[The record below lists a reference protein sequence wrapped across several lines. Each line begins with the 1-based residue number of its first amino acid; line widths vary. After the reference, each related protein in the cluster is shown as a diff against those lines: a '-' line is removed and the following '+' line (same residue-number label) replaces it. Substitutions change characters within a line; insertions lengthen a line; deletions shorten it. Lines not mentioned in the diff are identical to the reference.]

1 MNLCDDGHQEI
12 CYEGRKCPLCEYIE
26 DATKE
31 IRALNE
37 TIGDADRL
45 NDILAEENIEYKA
58 IFEEVKKSYPEFAI

>member
-12 CYEGRKCPLCEYIE
+12 CYEGRNCPFCEYIE
-26 DATKE
+26 DVQKE
-31 IRALNE
+31 IKALNE
-37 TIGDADRL
+37 SIEDTDKL